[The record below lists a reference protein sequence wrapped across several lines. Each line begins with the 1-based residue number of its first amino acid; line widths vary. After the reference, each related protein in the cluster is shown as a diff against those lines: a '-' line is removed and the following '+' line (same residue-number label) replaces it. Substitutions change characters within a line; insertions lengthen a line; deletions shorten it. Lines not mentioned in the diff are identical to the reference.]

1 MKSRKTK
8 PQMKKTQ
15 TDDVSTDEVLEC
27 LKALRKA
34 VRKKPNKKA
43 RINDVPTVEVTVEY
57 LEALRKEVGRHIDP
71 DTAEVDWVYAQV
83 LDPTVMLVTCRRSSN
98 RLGEI
103 TSLVRP
109 EAICGSGFTTCPT
122 PLLIGCWKNTNTS
135 WPFQQDFRA
144 PSNRVAALVARFEL
158 RAWARIF
165 ESGLIL
171 GAAFINHQHY
181 RSALVFAGSL
191 D

>member
-1 MKSRKTK
+1 MRLTVGASSRLESEMKSRKTK

-83 LDPTVMLVTCRRSSN
+83 LDPYGDARDL
-98 RLGEI
+98 
-103 TSLVRP
+103 P
-109 EAICGSGFTTCPT
+109 EQ
-122 PLLIGCWKNTNTS
+122 
-135 WPFQQDFRA
+135 FQQVGRDYFARS
-144 PSNRVAALVARFEL
+144 PGSNLWIWFHDLPDAIADRLLEKHEHKLAFPAGL
-158 RAWARIF
+158 
-165 ESGLIL
+165 SG
-171 GAAFINHQHY
+171 AK
-181 RSALVFAGSL
+181 
-191 D
+191 